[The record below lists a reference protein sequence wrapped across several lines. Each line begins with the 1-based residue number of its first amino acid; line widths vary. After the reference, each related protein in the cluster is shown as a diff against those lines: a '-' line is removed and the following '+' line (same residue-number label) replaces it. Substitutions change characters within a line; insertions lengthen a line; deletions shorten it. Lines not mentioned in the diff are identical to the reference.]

1 MKILVTGCA
10 GFIGYHLCNNL
21 INNKKIKTLIGIDN
35 LNNYYDINLK
45 KDRLKLLSNSKFI
58 FKKIDICNELSL
70 TNLFS
75 KYKFDIVINL
85 AAQAGVRTSITN
97 PEIYYSSNIDGFFN
111 ILNLSR
117 KYKVKKFFY
126 ASTSSI
132 YGDASK
138 FPIKESFDTNKP
150 LSFYA
155 ATKKTNEIMAYS
167 YSEIYK
173 IKTIAL
179 RFFTVYGPYGR
190 PDMAIYKFTK
200 NILSNR
206 VLEVYNNGKHSR
218 DFTYIDDVIN
228 NVVKL
233 IFKNKKNS
241 KLFEYYNVAS
251 GKKIGL
257 MQLIKLLEKK
267 LNKKA
272 KLKYLKK
279 QKGDVFSTHAS
290 NNKLIRITNNKVST
304 NISFGLDKYIKWF
317 KNYEQ

>member
-35 LNNYYDINLK
+35 LNNYYDIKLK
-45 KDRLKLLSNSKFI
+45 KDRLKLLKKSKFT

-70 TNLFS
+70 NNLFS

-155 ATKKTNEIMAYS
+155 ATKKTNEIMAYA

-173 IKTIAL
+173 MKTIAL

-200 NILSNR
+200 NIID
-206 VLEVYNNGKHSR
+206 NNTINVFNFGKHSR
-218 DFTYIDDVIN
+218 DFTYIDDVVQNIN
-228 NVVKL
+228 KL
-233 IFKNKKNS
+233 IFSNNKENKN
-241 KLFEYYNVAS
+241 FMYFNVAS
-251 GKKIGL
+251 GRKIPL
-257 MQLIKLLEKK
+257 MTLIHLIEKK

-272 KLKYLKK
+272 KIKYLEK
-279 QKGDVFSTHAS
+279 QIGDVFSTHAS
-290 NNKLIRITNNKVST
+290 NNKLLKATNYKLRTSITS
-304 NISFGLDKYIKWF
+304 GLDKYIEWF
-317 KNYEQ
+317 KNYDK